1 MFLHMHWYCQ
11 SNYGTGL
18 YFYGSSTSLS
28 WKIMINIFLTLAP
41 SSIVKFGDY
50 WVISP
55 LSASKYCTCIRFVQ
69 LTKNSKPS
77 FYIFGVVN
85 KCRRK
90 RSEKWFSQQECKIK
104 FKIDDFCSSHVV
116 GSSMFRQ

>member
-1 MFLHMHWYCQ
+1 
-11 SNYGTGL
+11 
-18 YFYGSSTSLS
+18 
-28 WKIMINIFLTLAP
+28 MINIFLTLAP

-77 FYIFGVVN
+77 FYIFGSVINVE
-85 KCRRK
+85 
-90 RSEKWFSQQECKIK
+90 EKGQNN
-104 FKIDDFCSSHVV
+104 
-116 GSSMFRQ
+116 GSVSKNVQN